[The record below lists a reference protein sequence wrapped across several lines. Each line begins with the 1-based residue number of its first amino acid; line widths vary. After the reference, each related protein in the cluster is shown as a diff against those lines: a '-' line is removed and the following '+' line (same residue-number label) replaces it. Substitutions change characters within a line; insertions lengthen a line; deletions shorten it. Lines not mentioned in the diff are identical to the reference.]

1 MIWNPRPLPDMDQ
14 VEALQEA
21 LQIPKL
27 VATLLVQRGI
37 SSFETAKHFFR
48 PQWEALYDPYLMK
61 DMNLAVGRIE
71 KALQE
76 KEKIMVY
83 GDYDVDGTTAVALV
97 YSFLS
102 PLADVVSYIP
112 DRYSEG
118 YGVSKKGIEEA
129 HAKGITL
136 IIALD
141 CGIKAVDQVAY
152 AASLGIDFI
161 ICDHHQPGE
170 VLPQAFAILDP
181 KQSDCSYPFDGL
193 CGCGIGFKLVQALL
207 QKQGATQETLIPYL
221 DLVATAIAADIV
233 PMVDENRLLTYF
245 GLQHMQQAPRVG
257 IAYFLKELKQKIK
270 VSDLVFKLAPRINAA
285 GRMEHGLNA
294 VRLLTSTSVEAVK
307 PIARAIEFN
316 NSERR
321 SKDEKITQ
329 EALNQVADS
338 SSDYTTVVFDPQWHK
353 GVIGIVASRLIE
365 HHYRPTVVLTQSG
378 EVLAGSVRSVKGFD
392 VYRALEAC
400 QEHMIQYGGHKYA
413 AGLTLAPD
421 QLEGFKT
428 CFENAVKEQIRPEQ
442 RVPTLDYDAAV
453 SLAELTPK
461 TFRIMEQMAPFGP
474 QNMRPVLVTHQCK
487 DSGGSRAVGQ
497 DNAHLRLEIT
507 DASGAKFTGI
517 AFQQAHH
524 LLDVKSQRPFSIC
537 YTLEENQFNN
547 QSSLQLKIKALKF
560 D

>member
-329 EALNQVADS
+329 EALNQIADS

-378 EVLAGSVRSVKGFD
+378 EVLAGSVRSV
-392 VYRALEAC
+392 
-400 QEHMIQYGGHKYA
+400 
-413 AGLTLAPD
+413 
-421 QLEGFKT
+421 
-428 CFENAVKEQIRPEQ
+428 
-442 RVPTLDYDAAV
+442 
-453 SLAELTPK
+453 
-461 TFRIMEQMAPFGP
+461 
-474 QNMRPVLVTHQCK
+474 
-487 DSGGSRAVGQ
+487 
-497 DNAHLRLEIT
+497 
-507 DASGAKFTGI
+507 
-517 AFQQAHH
+517 
-524 LLDVKSQRPFSIC
+524 
-537 YTLEENQFNN
+537 
-547 QSSLQLKIKALKF
+547 
-560 D
+560 